1 MENNEFYDAEKAL
14 LGACVSNK
22 EMYFKISSRL
32 ESDDFENSV
41 HQIIFENI
49 QEMRNRGDL
58 VNGTAFL
65 NYMQSKKLV
74 ERIGGSNVLT
84 SIFSYNPLPDE
95 VEYYT
100 NIVKDKALSRKFFDL
115 LHQIESDFKN
125 KSISDMSEFIGE
137 CEKKVVDVASKRR
150 VSDFRNTKD
159 VIKSLQLKI
168 DDDFKMRQKLNITQA
183 YMTGYPTGF
192 ESVDRMTGGF
202 HPSDLMILAARPG
215 VGKSALALNFA
226 QKMASGNRPVAIFSL
241 EMSAEQNILRILS
254 QESGLS
260 TNEIT
265 AMNFSE
271 LGNSEKA
278 FKLQVAINKING
290 EKIYI
295 DDTSSLKLN
304 DIITKTRKLKAAEPD
319 LGLVIVDYLGLVTAS
334 TRSNSGSRQQ
344 EVSDMTR
351 GLKQMARDLEVP
363 VMCLAQLSRG
373 VESRK
378 THRPILSDLR
388 DSGSIEQDADMVFFI
403 YRADYYKDENTEED
417 SGGYRKKGTPMPQ
430 AAPVESYSQNLDFSP
445 TTLILS
451 KNRSGQIGDM
461 DFQFDK
467 IHCRF
472 NAVDPVNGEGDM

>member
-32 ESDDFENSV
+32 EADDFENPV

-49 QEMRNRGDL
+49 QEMRNRGDI
-58 VNGTAFL
+58 VTGTAFL

-74 ERIGGSNVLT
+74 ERVGGSNVLT
-84 SIFSYNPLPDE
+84 AIFSYNPLPDE
-95 VEYYT
+95 ADYYA
-100 NIVKDKALSRKFFDL
+100 NIVKDKALSRKFFNL
-115 LHQIESDFKN
+115 LHQIESDYKN

-159 VIKSLQLKI
+159 VIKALQLKI
-168 DDDFKMRQKLNITQA
+168 EDDFKMRQKLNITQS

-241 EMSAEQNILRILS
+241 EMSAEQNILRVLS
-254 QESGLS
+254 QESGLT

-290 EKIYI
+290 EKIFI

-319 LGLVIVDYLGLVTAS
+319 LGLVIIDYLGLVTAS
-334 TRSNSGSRQQ
+334 ARSNSGSRQQ

-363 VMCLAQLSRG
+363 VLCLAQLSRG

-403 YRADYYKDENTEED
+403 YRADYYKDENPDEET
-417 SGGYRKKGTPMPQ
+417 GGYRKQGAPMPK
-430 AAPVESYSQNLDFSP
+430 APPVENYSQNLDFSP

-467 IHCRF
+467 AHCRF